1 MTDSFFQQYLASYRP
16 YKPYWNYEDGC
27 VLLGCEDM
35 YHASGDARYAD
46 FILEYLSCRIGQD
59 GTIADY
65 PASRYS
71 LDSFNSCK
79 LLFFA
84 WAQTKEERYRLAIG
98 SQIEQLRQHPRTD
111 SGLCWHKGIYPHQVW
126 LDGCFMAAPF
136 FTAYAD
142 MTGDESMFSEV
153 QHCFRYIRAHLRDGR
168 TGLYRHGLD
177 ESREQAWADKETGCS
192 AAFWLR
198 GMSWLLAALTDTAV
212 LLPEKQADMKKE
224 LSDMLNEAVT
234 ALLRYQAE
242 DGLFYQVIDRPDA
255 AGNYT
260 ETSGSL
266 MAAYSMMRG
275 AGAGLL
281 DAPFYEI
288 GRSILENVKS
298 QKIWETEEGIRL
310 TDICVSAGLGGE
322 PYRDGSCTYY
332 LSEPVTENDPKG
344 VGFLMRAEAAARI
357 YRNGARR

>member
-1 MTDSFFQQYLASYRP
+1 
-16 YKPYWNYEDGC
+16 
-27 VLLGCEDM
+27 
-35 YHASGDARYAD
+35 
-46 FILEYLSCRIGQD
+46 
-59 GTIADY
+59 
-65 PASRYS
+65 
-71 LDSFNSCK
+71 
-79 LLFFA
+79 
-84 WAQTKEERYRLAIG
+84 
-98 SQIEQLRQHPRTD
+98 
-111 SGLCWHKGIYPHQVW
+111 
-126 LDGCFMAAPF
+126 
-136 FTAYAD
+136 
-142 MTGDESMFSEV
+142 
-153 QHCFRYIRAHLRDGR
+153 
-168 TGLYRHGLD
+168 
-177 ESREQAWADKETGCS
+177 
-192 AAFWLR
+192 
-198 GMSWLLAALTDTAV
+198 
-212 LLPEKQADMKKE
+212 
-224 LSDMLNEAVT
+224 MLNEAVT

-275 AGAGLL
+275 VGAGLL

-310 TDICVSAGLGGE
+310 TDICVSAGLGAA